1 MTEYI
6 KFSFNHR
13 FSPDY
18 SPLFRHRKEKRP
30 TDQDER
36 LHRSNHIIS
45 EIAELE
51 DVNEGPFFL
60 NAASRIVCQPHCMF
74 SHRVKSAY

>member
-1 MTEYI
+1 
-6 KFSFNHR
+6 
-13 FSPDY
+13 
-18 SPLFRHRKEKRP
+18 LFRHRKEKRP

-60 NAASRIVCQPHCMF
+60 NAASRIVCSVIEVLLLANIIGEECL
-74 SHRVKSAY
+74 RE